1 MKPEEKKREKRRG
14 RGKGMEGDKSSG
26 DNSDRLGTL

>member
-14 RGKGMEGDKSSG
+14 RGKGMEGDKRWATRRG
-26 DNSDRLGTL
+26 